1 MQYNAIPCNTMQYHA
16 IPCIINNC
24 WRSVPLPYGQ
34 YNGHFYCVKTNLDIF
49 YSGWSALHWPCHVL
63 LPLLERERLEFVAG
77 RVKGDEPTL
86 PLAQLLRCVSDQSTS
101 NYKYSLHSILL
112 STHKDSLLQTRPLAL
127 LRRCWPL
134 LHLHVHPHHR
144 RGHQIQRQKQDC
156 CFLGETAKYWFR
168 INVLAI
174 VVVFTPDFKTFRFC
188 FLLVKR
194 TKTVSHS

>member
-1 MQYNAIPCNTMQYHA
+1 MLYSEIYH
-16 IPCIINNC
+16 IISRYFC
-24 WRSVPLPYGQ
+24 
-34 YNGHFYCVKTNLDIF
+34 
-49 YSGWSALHWPCHVL
+49 SGWSALHRPCHVL
-63 LPLLERERLEFVAG
+63 LPYLERERLEFVAG

-112 STHKDSLLQTRPLAL
+112 STGKDSLLQTRPLAL

-156 CFLGETAKYWFR
+156 CFLGETAKY
-168 INVLAI
+168 
-174 VVVFTPDFKTFRFC
+174 
-188 FLLVKR
+188 
-194 TKTVSHS
+194 